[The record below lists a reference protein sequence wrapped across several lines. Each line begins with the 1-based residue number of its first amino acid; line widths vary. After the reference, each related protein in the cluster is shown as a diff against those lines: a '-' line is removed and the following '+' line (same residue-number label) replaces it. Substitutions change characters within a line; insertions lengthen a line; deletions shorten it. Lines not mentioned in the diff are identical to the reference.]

1 MESVLRSNSIPPVVG
16 AESVL
21 HLNLSLLAVGL
32 ELALRSNSILLVAES
47 ESMLRLNSTHL
58 IVGLESMLRLNSI
71 LLIAEPESMLCLNL
85 ILLIVGLESVLRS
98 NSILLVAGSGL
109 PLYLIPM
116 VAGLILLKFLTQ
128 ILEIVLMTQLN
139 CFHSTFQQ
147 MRSLL
152 RKLNIFC
159 FLTHSTC

>member
-85 ILLIVGLESVLRS
+85 ILLIVGSV
-98 NSILLVAGSGL
+98 L

-116 VAGLILLKFLTQ
+116 FAGLILLKFLTQ
-128 ILEIVLMTQLN
+128 SLEIVLMTQLN
-139 CFHSTFQQ
+139 CSHSTLQQ
-147 MRSLL
+147 MSSLL
-152 RKLNIFC
+152 RILKIHC